1 MANTSGERHA
11 FQAEVSKLLG
21 LMANSLYRDKEI
33 FLRELISNASDA
45 CDKLRYSAITQ
56 PDLLGDDAALAVT
69 ITPDSKSSVLVVA
82 DNGIGMNRQEL
93 IDNLGTIARSGTEA
107 FVKQMADAQSGDG
120 QDEQDGAAAGLIGQF
135 GVGFYSSFMVA
146 KRVEVVTRRA
156 DETEG
161 WRWRSDG
168 TGSFSI
174 APEADAARGT
184 RIELHLRKDAREFL
198 EPLRIRTIVKAYSDH
213 VGLPIWLENEG
224 GQKEMVNEGSALWSR
239 PRSEIDED
247 QYREFY
253 HHIAHM
259 PGDPWHTIHLHAEG
273 RIEYTALLFVPD
285 TTPFDL
291 FDPIRRHRVRLY
303 VRRVFITDECEG
315 LIPPYLRFMRG
326 VVDSSDLA
334 LNVSRETLQN
344 DPILA
349 KIRTGLVKRVF
360 SELEKRAKKTP
371 EEYASFWENFGAVLK
386 EGLYED
392 AEQKDRL
399 LPLVRFRSTGG
410 GERWLSLDDYV
421 DAMPEQ
427 QEAIYYMSGE
437 DPDTLRRSPP
447 DRGFSG
453 ARHRRAAHGRPG
465 RSVLAAR
472 GRLIQG
478 EAVPLG
484 HPGRG
489 GPGQVRGERRS
500 QAGRSRRHASGRDGQ
515 ADRAGE
521 ADAGRCREGCAD
533 LRALDRQP
541 GLPRRRRRRPRHAP
555 GAAAAPAQARAAG
568 AEARAGDQPV
578 ARPDPRAGADGR
590 SERRERSTGGRRAPS
605 DGSGSYPRRRT
616 GARPL
621 GLHPAPFGSRVARA
635 GGMTGGFAPWPTN
648 VERVRP
654 CRTRDRPRP
663 RPAAKAAPSRRR
675 RPQAGC
681 SERKVQECFRANGNT
696 LAVSSRRARR
706 CPRP

>member
-69 ITPDSKSSVLVVA
+69 IAPDSKSSVLVVA

-107 FVKQMADAQSGDG
+107 FVKQMAESQAGDERDEQSEQAGE
-120 QDEQDGAAAGLIGQF
+120 DEQDGAAAGLIGQF

-146 KRVEVVTRRA
+146 KRVDVVTRRA
-156 DETEG
+156 DEAEG

-184 RIELHLRKDAREFL
+184 RIELHLRKDDREFL

-213 VGLPIWLENEG
+213 VGLPIWLENES

-239 PRSEIDED
+239 PKSEIDEE

-253 HHIAHM
+253 HHIAHT

-285 TTPFDL
+285 TKPFDL
-291 FDPIRRHRVRLY
+291 FDPIRKHRVRLY

-371 EEYASFWENFGAVLK
+371 AEYASFWENFGAVLK

-399 LPLVRFRSTGG
+399 LPLIRFRSTGG
-410 GERWLSLDDYV
+410 AERWLSLDDYV

-427 QEAIYYMSGE
+427 QDAIYYMSGE
-437 DPDTLRRSPP
+437 DPDALRRSPQIEGFRA
-447 DRGFSG
+447 RGIDVLLMVDPVDQFWLPVVGSYKEK
-453 ARHRRAAHGRPG
+453 PF
-465 RSVLAAR
+465 RSVT
-472 GRLIQG
+472 QG
-478 EAVPLG
+478 GADLEKFAVSDEAKP
-484 HPGRG
+484 
-489 GPGQVRGERRS
+489 
-500 QAGRSRRHASGRDGQ
+500 D
-515 ADRAGE
+515 E
-521 ADAGRCREGCAD
+521 ADATPPGEMDKLIALVKLTLADAVKDVRTSERLTDSPVCLVADEGD
-533 LRALDRQP
+533 LDMHLERLLRQHKHELPEQKRVLEINPSHDLTRALARMVGQK
-541 GLPRRRRRRPRHAP
+541 
-555 GAAAAPAQARAAG
+555 GASEALEDAAHLLMDQALILEG
-568 AEARAGDQPV
+568 EPV
-578 ARPDPRAGADGR
+578 PDPAAFAKRLSGLVSRALT
-590 SERRERSTGGRRAPS
+590 E
-605 DGSGSYPRRRT
+605 
-616 GARPL
+616 
-621 GLHPAPFGSRVARA
+621 
-635 GGMTGGFAPWPTN
+635 
-648 VERVRP
+648 
-654 CRTRDRPRP
+654 
-663 RPAAKAAPSRRR
+663 
-675 RPQAGC
+675 
-681 SERKVQECFRANGNT
+681 
-696 LAVSSRRARR
+696 
-706 CPRP
+706 

>member
-1 MANTSGERHA
+1 MAKSNGERHA
-11 FQAEVSKLLG
+11 FQAEVSKLLD
-21 LMANSLYRDKEI
+21 LMAKSLYREKEI

-69 ITPDSKSSVLVVA
+69 ITPDSTGGVLVVA
-82 DNGIGMNRQEL
+82 DNGIGMSREEL

-107 FVKQMADAQSGDG
+107 FVKQMADAQGGDG
-120 QDEQDGAAAGLIGQF
+120 QDEQNEQEDQDGLASGLIGQF

-156 DETEG
+156 DESEG

-184 RIELHLRKDAREFL
+184 RIALHLRKDAREFL
-198 EPLRIRTIVKAYSDH
+198 EPLRIRTVVKAYSDH
-213 VGLPIWLENEG
+213 IGLPIWLKNES

-239 PRSEIDED
+239 PKSDIDD
-247 QYREFY
+247 AQYREFY

-285 TTPFDL
+285 SRPFDL
-291 FDPIRRHRVRLY
+291 FDPLRQSRVRLY

-315 LIPPYLRFMRG
+315 LVPSYLRFIRG

-334 LNVSRETLQN
+334 LNVSRETLQH

-371 EEYASFWENFGAVLK
+371 DEYASFWGNFGAVLK

-410 GERWLSLDDYV
+410 GDGWLSLDAYV

-427 QEAIYYMSGE
+427 QEAIYYISGE
-437 DPDTLRRSPP
+437 DPEALRRSPQVEGFRA
-447 DRGFSG
+447 RGIDVLLMADPVDQFWLPMVG
-453 ARHRRAAHGRPG
+453 AYREKTF
-465 RSVLAAR
+465 RSVTQGAAD
-472 GRLIQG
+472 L
-478 EAVPLG
+478 EKFAVSDESKP
-484 HPGRG
+484 
-489 GPGQVRGERRS
+489 
-500 QAGRSRRHASGRDGQ
+500 D
-515 ADRAGE
+515 E
-521 ADAGRCREGCAD
+521 ADAPPPGEMDKLIALVKLTLAD
-533 LRALDRQP
+533 TVKDVRTSERLTDSPVCLVADDGDLDIHLERLLRQHKHEMPEQKRVLEINPSHDLTRALARMVGQK
-541 GLPRRRRRRPRHAP
+541 
-555 GAAAAPAQARAAG
+555 GATEALEDAAHLLMDQALILEG
-568 AEARAGDQPV
+568 EPV
-578 ARPDPRAGADGR
+578 PDPPAFTRRLSGLVSRALVDG
-590 SERRERSTGGRRAPS
+590 
-605 DGSGSYPRRRT
+605 
-616 GARPL
+616 
-621 GLHPAPFGSRVARA
+621 
-635 GGMTGGFAPWPTN
+635 
-648 VERVRP
+648 
-654 CRTRDRPRP
+654 
-663 RPAAKAAPSRRR
+663 
-675 RPQAGC
+675 
-681 SERKVQECFRANGNT
+681 
-696 LAVSSRRARR
+696 
-706 CPRP
+706 